1 MAAVEARGRGTLLY
15 MYYQLGFEEF
25 NMGQA
30 TAVAIVMI
38 ILTVFLSTI
47 QFTASKNGFTN

>member
-1 MAAVEARGRGTLLY
+1 

-38 ILTVFLSTI
+38 VLTVFLSAV
-47 QFTASKNGFTN
+47 QFTASKKWVHY